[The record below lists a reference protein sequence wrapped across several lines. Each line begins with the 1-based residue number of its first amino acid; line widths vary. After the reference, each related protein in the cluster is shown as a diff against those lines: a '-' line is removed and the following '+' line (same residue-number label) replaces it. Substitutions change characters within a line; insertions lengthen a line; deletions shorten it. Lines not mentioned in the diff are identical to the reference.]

1 MRLSKVGVRSSD
13 KIKTEALE
21 HVPKKLSDF
30 FDRNLLQHIDLECVI
45 IDWTSP
51 SDRNALWG
59 LPEEDRPTAAAG
71 AVERADAEAQ
81 ARRRQHA
88 SIGRVSGQHGS
99 LAASRT

>member
-1 MRLSKVGVRSSD
+1 VRSSD

-59 LPEEDRPTAAAG
+59 LPEEDRPTAAPG

-81 ARRRQHA
+81 AAEAARKHRPRKRPARFA
-88 SIGRVSGQHGS
+88 SGE
-99 LAASRT
+99 